1 MVSPLGGDVGSTWT
15 RLLDGQSGAKPIT
28 AFKADDL
35 ATKIAATV
43 RLLGLSRFDMKYSSG
58 PLPHQHLMRSIE
70 LYGTKVMPLVRD
82 MLS

>member
-43 RLLGLSRFDMKYSSG
+43 PRGASPVIAGESSTGGGTFVLPGIGSRA
-58 PLPHQHLMRSIE
+58 PAAR
-70 LYGTKVMPLVRD
+70 
-82 MLS
+82 